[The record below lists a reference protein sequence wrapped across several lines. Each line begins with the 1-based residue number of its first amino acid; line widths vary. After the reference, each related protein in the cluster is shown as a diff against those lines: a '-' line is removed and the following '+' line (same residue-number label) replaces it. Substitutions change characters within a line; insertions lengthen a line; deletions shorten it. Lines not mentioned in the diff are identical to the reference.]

1 MTLYPLLG
9 DNRFSLYAYNRL
21 QGRLYRALIL
31 GVHGRCT
38 RHECRF
44 RCSCAGMIDLLMGTK
59 RAELSFR
66 GVVQRALTMKRK
78 TKTEDWEDT

>member
-1 MTLYPLLG
+1 
-9 DNRFSLYAYNRL
+9 
-21 QGRLYRALIL
+21 
-31 GVHGRCT
+31 
-38 RHECRF
+38 
-44 RCSCAGMIDLLMGTK
+44 MIDLLMGTK